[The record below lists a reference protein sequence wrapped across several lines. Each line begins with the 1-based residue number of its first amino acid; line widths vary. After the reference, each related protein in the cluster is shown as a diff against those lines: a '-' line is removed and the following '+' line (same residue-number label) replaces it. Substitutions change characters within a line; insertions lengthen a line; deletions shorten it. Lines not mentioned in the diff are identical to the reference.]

1 MSKIVV
7 DETELNELM
16 DNFDFRKSIY
26 LEELQ
31 KLNTY
36 SQKNIEDLKGLTSE
50 FTHFNSNFKSL
61 QQIETEIK
69 QISQFSK
76 NIDVS
81 DFKKNLKNIID
92 NASYRIELENNEL
105 KIQTQNLNNNV
116 QNLKEVIPQ
125 AEEHIRNLLVKAKE
139 KLEKEISLTSRF
151 LRINTLFVTFISGL
165 LFGGLGIYVY
175 HLSYIKKYDENI
187 VFLLMNS
194 DKEFIKTQIDKA
206 STFFAGYNS
215 QDELII
221 KIHNDKKED

>member
-1 MSKIVV
+1 MSKIVL
-7 DETELNELM
+7 DEKEVNELM
-16 DNFDFRKSIY
+16 DTFDFQKSLY
-26 LEELQ
+26 LQELQ
-31 KLNTY
+31 KLNTS
-36 SQKNIEDLKGLTSE
+36 SQKNVEDLKILILK
-50 FTHFNSNFKSL
+50 FNDFNSNFKSL
-61 QQIETEIK
+61 KEIETEIIK
-69 QISQFSK
+69 ISQFSK

-81 DFKKNLKNIID
+81 EFQSKLKSIVNNSAI
-92 NASYRIELENNEL
+92 RLERENNEL
-105 KIQTQNLNNNV
+105 QIQTKHLNNQV
-116 QNLKEVIPQ
+116 QNIKEIIPQ
-125 AEEHIRNLLVKAKE
+125 AEEHIINLLVKAKE

-194 DKEFIKTQIDKA
+194 DKQFIKSQIDKS